1 MSDQQRA
8 PQRPTEALSGA
19 ERDARIEQ
27 LLLTGLDRYF
37 AADYEQAINL
47 WTRVL
52 FLDRTHDRAR
62 AYIERARSAQAER
75 QRESEVLLHEG
86 LEAFDQGDVRRARHL
101 VHTALDRGAPDDAA
115 LGVLSRLDRLEP
127 RSSDPVRRSRVSFDL
142 TPGDDVRALRRL
154 PDLRNRPARGWW
166 PAVVGVV
173 VLLSAV
179 AGWLVSQPPPGPW
192 TAWLASPAP
201 ASAVVLPVIPTSL
214 DVPLSSETYLLRAR
228 ALFQAGR
235 PRDALRALEPIGVG
249 DPLRPPADRLRG
261 ELQRTL
267 LDLARLP
274 VDAGAAGMPRDE

>member
-1 MSDQQRA
+1 MSDPQRA
-8 PQRPTEALSGA
+8 PERPAEALSGA
-19 ERDARIEQ
+19 ERDARIEH

-86 LEAFDQGDVRRARHL
+86 LEAFGQGDVRRARHL

-127 RSSDPVRRSRVSFDL
+127 RSSDLVRRSRVSFDPA
-142 TPGDDVRALRRL
+142 PGDDVRPLRRL
-154 PDLRNRPARGWW
+154 PDLHNRPARGWW

-179 AGWLVSQPPPGPW
+179 AAWLVSQPQGPW
-192 TAWLASPAP
+192 TAWLVSPTP
-201 ASAVVLPVIPTSL
+201 ADAVVLPVVPTAL

-249 DPLRPPADRLRG
+249 DPLRPTADRLRG

-274 VDAGAAGMPRDE
+274 VVPGAAGLPRGE